1 LAVSNKNAYICTVKT
16 IVRLKDVAETSGI
29 FLCPNR
35 RNINDRNRVGQRKRP
50 QGIAQL
56 YLTAR
61 SAVIFVYLSK
71 TIVK

>member
-1 LAVSNKNAYICTVKT
+1 MRVPQVPYFYATY
-16 IVRLKDVAETSGI
+16 
-29 FLCPNR
+29 R

-61 SAVIFVYLSK
+61 SAVIFIYLSK
-71 TIVK
+71 TIVL